1 MTIRRFSGTWK
12 TRDDVMDNITP
23 NNVVQPNVSV
33 PAGEWKPAAWLP
45 IVWTGEAS
53 KDSFVISSGKVVAF
67 DAQGRIVPAGWA
79 KKWAA
84 LSAVGDPAITY
95 TSADASAG
103 VIDLSTGETC
113 SAGPVRLDD
122 LASGLL
128 SRGLVEEAEV
138 AAGFV
143 DETGTGFD
151 ATEAQ
156 DCLAV
161 VAAFIGAPIGI
172 CAYDVYV
179 WAGDSAGELN
189 YLNYQKQHLI
199 QFFTDMQMQVPHAA
213 LEVATTADLSTA
225 ALYTGAL
232 DQGIE
237 FPSAEEAGTELRV
250 DATALAG
257 LARYDVDSSDEVCA
271 FALLQQP
278 ARNTERTP
286 IESSSTLL
294 VRERSSIAKISQAGD
309 WWLDADARL
318 LFVYSADSGLT
329 SPAGAGE
336 TVDYYHYD
344 NSESSAD
351 RQVCVVGD
359 VKAGDFVTF
368 DQYSNFVKA
377 EPVTISS
384 TEGGTAVGDAAD
396 TDVLSADVYGSD
408 VVGRVLAVI
417 AQPKGLLD
425 RVRTAWDG
433 SSFSAADKMPGTA
446 TAGYTDLITLSPENV
461 AGTSGVADQVVYINV
476 KMS

>member
-84 LSAVGDPAITY
+84 LSAVGDAAITY

-113 SAGPVRLDD
+113 SAGAVSLAD
-122 LASGLL
+122 LAEGLL
-128 SRGLVEEAEV
+128 ARGLVEEADV
-138 AAGFV
+138 GGGFV
-143 DETGTGFD
+143 ITDTFQ
-151 ATEAQ
+151 ATELQ
-156 DCLAV
+156 DCKAV
-161 VAAFIGAPIGI
+161 VANFIGAPVGI

-213 LEVATTADLSTA
+213 LEVTTTGSLEEGTVQDWTATAGTD
-225 ALYTGAL
+225 GA
-232 DQGIE
+232 E
-237 FPSAEEAGTELRV
+237 FPSAEQAGGNELLV
-250 DATALAG
+250 SAAQLAN
-257 LARYDVDSSDEVCA
+257 LARYDVDAADEICA
-271 FALLQQP
+271 FALVDVP
-278 ARNTERTP
+278 AANTERTP

-309 WWLDADARL
+309 WYLDADARL
-318 LFVYSADSGLT
+318 LFVYSADSGAT
-329 SPAGAGE
+329 SPAGTGE

-344 NSESSAD
+344 NAESSAD
-351 RQVCVVGD
+351 RQICAVGALR
-359 VKAGDFVTF
+359 AGDYVTF
-368 DQYSNFVKA
+368 DQYSNFVKLDVDA
-377 EPVTISS
+377 S
-384 TEGGTAVGDAAD
+384 TLPSEIC
-396 TDVLSADVYGSD
+396 
-408 VVGRVLAVI
+408 GRVLAVI

>member
-67 DAQGRIVPAGWA
+67 DGQGRIVPAGWA
-79 KKWAA
+79 KKWDA
-84 LSAVGDPAITY
+84 LAAVGDAAITY

-103 VIDLSTGETC
+103 VIDLSTGEAC
-113 SAGPVRLDD
+113 SAGAVSLAD
-122 LASGLL
+122 LAEGLL
-128 SRGLVEEAEV
+128 ARGLVEEADV
-138 AAGFV
+138 GADFFV
-143 DETGTGFD
+143 PNTFN
-151 ATEAQ
+151 ATLAQ
-156 DCLAV
+156 DCKAV
-161 VAAFIGAPIGI
+161 VANFIGAPIGI

-179 WAGDSAGELN
+179 WAGDSADQLN

-213 LEVATTADLSTA
+213 LQVTTTGSLEEGTVSDWTA
-225 ALYTGAL
+225 AAGTDGA
-232 DQGIE
+232 E
-237 FPSAEEAGTELRV
+237 FPSAEQAGAELLV
-250 DATALAG
+250 SAPQLAG
-257 LARYDVDSSDEVCA
+257 LARYAATVAATDLVCA
-271 FALLQQP
+271 FALEDLP
-278 ARNTERTP
+278 ATNTERTP

-294 VRERSSIAKISQAGD
+294 TRERSSVGKISQAGD
-309 WWLDADARL
+309 WYLDADARL
-318 LFVYSADSGLT
+318 LFVYSADSGAT

-344 NSESSAD
+344 NVESSAD
-351 RQVCVVGD
+351 RQVCAVGSLR
-359 VKAGDFVTF
+359 AGDYVTF
-368 DQYSNFVKA
+368 DQYSNFVKLDVA
-377 EPVTISS
+377 AS
-384 TEGGTAVGDAAD
+384 TLPSEIC
-396 TDVLSADVYGSD
+396 
-408 VVGRVLAVI
+408 GRVLAVI